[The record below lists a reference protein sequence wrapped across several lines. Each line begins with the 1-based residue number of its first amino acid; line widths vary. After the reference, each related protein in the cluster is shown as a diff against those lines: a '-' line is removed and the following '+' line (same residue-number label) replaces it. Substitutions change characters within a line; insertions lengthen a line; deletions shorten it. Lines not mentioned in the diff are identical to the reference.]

1 MQRLG
6 VFVFPGWWYEIH
18 EQIWQDACALSLC
31 VLCAFAGHSLVDDMK
46 EQESRISKFRST
58 LRTQAARYE
67 VELRENEIARLCN
80 YYQLL
85 LEWNPRAHLVAPCSP
100 SEFAT
105 RHVLESLLLL
115 PHLQLNSRVADVGSG
130 AGLPIIPVL
139 IVRPDVRA
147 TLIES
152 SKKKSVF
159 LREALRVTATSDQT
173 TVLAE
178 RFENV
183 PAPKVD
189 CVTCRAIDRF
199 TELFP
204 KLIQWS
210 PQPSRLLL
218 FGGGELRKQIE
229 RAGLEFLTLKILNS
243 ERRFLFV
250 IEPVTYC
257 RR

>member
-1 MQRLG
+1 LRETL
-6 VFVFPGWWYEIH
+6 FVL
-18 EQIWQDACALSLC
+18 DA
-31 VLCAFAGHSLVDDMK
+31 K
-46 EQESRISKFRST
+46 TKESRVNEFR
-58 LRTQAARYE
+58 LALQQQAPRYE
-67 VELRENEIARLCN
+67 VELRENEIARLGD

-85 LEWNPRAHLVAPCSP
+85 LEWNARAHLVAPCSP

-115 PHLQLNSRVADVGSG
+115 PHLPPKVRVADVGSG

-139 IVRPDVRA
+139 IARSDVRA

-159 LREALRVTATSDQT
+159 LREALHITGTSDRA

-189 CVTCRAIDRF
+189 CVTCRALDRF
-199 TELFP
+199 TTLFP
-204 KLIQWS
+204 KLIRWS
-210 PQPSRLLL
+210 PQPRRLLL
-218 FGGGELRKQIE
+218 FGGEALRKQIE

-250 IEPVTYC
+250 IKSEPPAVAGGLS
-257 RR
+257 